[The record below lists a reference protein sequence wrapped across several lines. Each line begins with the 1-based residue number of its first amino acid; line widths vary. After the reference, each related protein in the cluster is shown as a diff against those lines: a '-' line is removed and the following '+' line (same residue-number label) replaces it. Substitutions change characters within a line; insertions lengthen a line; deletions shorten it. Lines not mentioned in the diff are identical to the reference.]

1 MAALLKSCLKQSL
14 LTCGRTEVD
23 YGRTCLRTQGRG
35 KHQIKEITLPLYRSK
50 TIVVYLEVMLNL
62 DRNKFLNGFY

>member
-1 MAALLKSCLKQSL
+1 MTALLKSCLKQSL

-23 YGRTCLRTQGRG
+23 CGRTCLRIQGRG
-35 KHQIKEITLPLYRSK
+35 KHQIKEVTLSLYRPK
-50 TIVVYLEVMLNL
+50 TRVFHLGVMLYL